1 MKKLL
6 VAVTSVATLAIAGT
20 ASAQAVNQQVDI
32 NASVAKKC
40 GISAQQTSVTLGDLT
55 DSAAKIRAG
64 VTDEIATALNGAKI
78 IPFCNHAN
86 ATVNVERAVLAAQGA
101 SGNGLAQGGFA
112 QFVRYN
118 LDASI
123 NNLALDSTSVA
134 GGSVVPQAFGG
145 HISLSDPNTHIKF
158 VTSATA
164 GIAVASSNG
173 ASPTSAT
180 GWSSLTDRRLIA
192 GTYTGYVNVTLT
204 PGA

>member
-1 MKKLL
+1 MKKIL
-6 VAVTSVATLAIAGT
+6 VAAVSVATLAIAGT

-40 GISAQQTSVTLGDLT
+40 GISAQKTSVTLNDLT
-55 DSAAKIRAG
+55 DSSAKIRAG

-101 SGNGLAQGGFA
+101 TGSGLAQGGFA

-123 NNLALDSTSVA
+123 NNLPLDSTSSV

-145 HISLSDPNTHIKF
+145 HISLSDANTHIKF
-158 VTSATA
+158 ASAATA
-164 GIAVASSNG
+164 GTAVASSNG
-173 ASPTSAT
+173 ASPTAAT
-180 GWSSLTDRRLIA
+180 GWSSLTDRRLIS
-192 GTYTGYVNVTLT
+192 GTYAGYVNVTLT